1 VGCALYGRGAALVV
15 TVAGEIGRLFAPLPC
30 EKRVRTGIKL
40 GTVSDVDFDPE
51 TGAVTLLTLT

>member
-1 VGCALYGRGAALVV
+1 MGGALVV